1 MPPSD
6 SQRQCRAK
14 RRSHVRAP
22 LTLAILLLAGGC
34 AGHSLDCLTG
44 TSDKECAPGTM
55 GHQQMVQE
63 QEGQETTATID
74 DARCRSMAPLNSP
87 DYLAC
92 RQHAVD
98 VRKTTQSR

>member
-6 SQRQCRAK
+6 SPRQSSAK
-14 RRSHVRAP
+14 RVPAR

-44 TSDKECAPGTM
+44 TSDKGCAPGTM

-63 QEGQETTATID
+63 QQGQETTATID
-74 DARCRSMAPLNSP
+74 DARCRSIAPLDSP

-92 RQHAVD
+92 RQHAAD
-98 VRKTTQSR
+98 VRRTTQSR